1 MSSADADALVE
12 RAAGLIEAGKLAEA
26 LADLDEARAIHERAG
41 ENEAVA
47 KCLHL
52 SATVCRLSGD
62 LAQALDRARRAEARA
77 VPATPAMVAA
87 IAEQGEVEILRGAHS
102 LAADHYARALAE
114 GRGAGLLPDH
124 AARLMRKRA
133 MVLASAQRFEEAAA
147 SAREARALHEQTGSH
162 AEARRAL
169 VELAVVLEQAGDG
182 AAVDAAIAL
191 GLATAADA
199 GDAHVA
205 ADLELLAAG
214 RAVQRRDF
222 AEGLAAA
229 RRARAHALQATA
241 VLSYISAVM
250 SIADISDAIGDRA
263 SAYEALASGWVTTG
277 DAIGEAAARQVF
289 EPKLAALRDA
299 WGGAAFAD
307 VRDAYND
314 RRRAI
319 LRGAAGGDAGDG
331 S

>member
-1 MSSADADALVE
+1 
-12 RAAGLIEAGKLAEA
+12 
-26 LADLDEARAIHERAG
+26 
-41 ENEAVA
+41 
-47 KCLHL
+47 
-52 SATVCRLSGD
+52 
-62 LAQALDRARRAEARA
+62 
-77 VPATPAMVAA
+77 
-87 IAEQGEVEILRGAHS
+87 
-102 LAADHYARALAE
+102 
-114 GRGAGLLPDH
+114 
-124 AARLMRKRA
+124 
-133 MVLASAQRFEEAAA
+133 
-147 SAREARALHEQTGSH
+147 
-162 AEARRAL
+162 
-169 VELAVVLEQAGDG
+169 
-182 AAVDAAIAL
+182 
-191 GLATAADA
+191 
-199 GDAHVA
+199 
-205 ADLELLAAG
+205 
-214 RAVQRRDF
+214 VQRRDF